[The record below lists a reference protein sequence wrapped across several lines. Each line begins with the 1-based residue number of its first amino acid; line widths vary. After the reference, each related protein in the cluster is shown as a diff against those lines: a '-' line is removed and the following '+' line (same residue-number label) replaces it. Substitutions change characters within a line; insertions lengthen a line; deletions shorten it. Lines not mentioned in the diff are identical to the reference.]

1 MNEDGRMARL
11 DDLIKFSK
19 KHKIK
24 IASIEDLI
32 AHRLKNEKLIYK
44 SYSKIFLKKISNSQF
59 SIYKNKLNN
68 YESLFYQKGKFS
80 KINQY
85 L

>member
-24 IASIEDLI
+24 IASIADLI
-32 AHRLKNEKLIYK
+32 AHRLKNEKLVYK
-44 SYSKIFLKKISNSQF
+44 SYSKNILEKKLYLDNSAFTKISLTNMKVS
-59 SIYKNKLNN
+59 Y
-68 YESLFYQKGKFS
+68 
-80 KINQY
+80 Y
-85 L
+85 LKENLT